1 MQTNQTILSLQ
12 GCNLPNDPVTTQKKH
27 QGRPLKLIS
36 EQELKEILQ
45 GISSK
50 DSTQRTKV
58 FTKYGKTKIKHA
70 INIFKTDFGK
80 QGVISRAGCPFHRR
94 QNLSFGWHGYAN
106 GVRIKCHVPNCV
118 WTTHYEPMI
127 YGAVNDFVEQSEFE
141 NNE

>member
-27 QGRPLKLIS
+27 RGRPLKLIS

-50 DSTQRTKV
+50 NQTEREQATV
-58 FTKYGKTKIKHA
+58 KYGKKKIKDA

-106 GVRIKCHVPNCV
+106 GVRIKCQVPNCV

-127 YGAVNDFVEQSEFE
+127 YGSVNKFVEQSEFTD
-141 NNE
+141 NE